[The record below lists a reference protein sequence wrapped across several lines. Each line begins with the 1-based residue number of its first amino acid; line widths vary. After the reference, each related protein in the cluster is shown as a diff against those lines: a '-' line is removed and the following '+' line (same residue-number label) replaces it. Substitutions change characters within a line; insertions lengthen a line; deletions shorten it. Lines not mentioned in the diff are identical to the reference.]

1 MAEASD
7 GEHYPPPEGDAGSVS
22 LPDDASIMD
31 IEKEGGAFC
40 STRHTLRW
48 LDIPPDKLA
57 DEQKRQQT
65 YGSFAGSGKEHKT
78 KRSYKGL
85 KLKKWLVHYFNK
97 TAEQCSKAPH
107 PNLANQ
113 PVENWRSLA

>member
-7 GEHYPPPEGDAGSVS
+7 GERYLPPDGDAGAGSSSAEDRSQDGDGVS

-31 IEKEGGAFC
+31 IEKEGGVFC

-48 LDIPPDKLA
+48 LDIPADKLA
-57 DEQKRQQT
+57 DEQERQKN

-85 KLKKWLVHYFNK
+85 KLKK
-97 TAEQCSKAPH
+97 
-107 PNLANQ
+107 
-113 PVENWRSLA
+113 